1 MVGQSEQHLT
11 ETLVE
16 PEQLDHPAGTW
27 TKGEKQEKKFR
38 DTWAAVLFYAQFIAI
53 FAVAMALGVPVLNKV
68 DDDTAEING
77 VSVEGADYYGLIYG
91 ICIAGLFALLFS
103 AVSLSVMS
111 CCPKLL
117 IQISLLFSLV
127 LSGLMVAY
135 CFYLGQYVAGAFG
148 ILFFALSLCY
158 AWCVWRRIP
167 FAAANLNTGL
177 TAVKGNAGVVA
188 LAYLVVLVS
197 YGFAVVWML
206 ALAGVYDKE
215 GLCSGST
222 TGSSGV
228 NSDGTSAQVTC
239 QANLAWGY
247 YFLMLLSMFWTQ
259 QVFQNTIHVTI
270 AGVVSTWWFSPAEAN
285 SCCSP
290 GIRDSFVRAT
300 TTSFGS
306 ICFGSLLV
314 AIIQTLRAMVQNA
327 RNGDNDGCAAFMLCL
342 VECLLRCVEEL
353 LEYFNKFA
361 YIYVGM
367 YGYGYVEAGKNVMTL
382 FGQKGWSIIIA
393 DDLISN
399 VLFLFSLIIGLLTG
413 GVGAAIHE
421 INPSWFSIPA
431 GASDTAAMGT
441 AIGLCFLVGLVVSA
455 TTLSVVDSSVNTVL
469 VCFAEAPAEF
479 EENHP
484 EHSAEMRSAWRKVY
498 PAECGF

>member
-1 MVGQSEQHLT
+1 MAKAVFTAVPSLSQSPPL
-11 ETLVE
+11 
-16 PEQLDHPAGTW
+16 HP
-27 TKGEKQEKKFR
+27 
-38 DTWAAVLFYAQFIAI
+38 
-53 FAVAMALGVPVLNKV
+53 PS
-68 DDDTAEING
+68 
-77 VSVEGADYYGLIYG
+77 VSSSAG

-222 TGSSGV
+222 ASSSGV
-228 NSDGTSAQVTC
+228 NGDGTSAQVTC

-247 YFLMLLSMFWTQ
+247 YFLMLLSMFW
-259 QVFQNTIHVTI
+259 
-270 AGVVSTWWFSPAEAN
+270 
-285 SCCSP
+285 
-290 GIRDSFVRAT
+290 
-300 TTSFGS
+300 
-306 ICFGSLLV
+306 
-314 AIIQTLRAMVQNA
+314 
-327 RNGDNDGCAAFMLCL
+327 
-342 VECLLRCVEEL
+342 
-353 LEYFNKFA
+353 
-361 YIYVGM
+361 
-367 YGYGYVEAGKNVMTL
+367 
-382 FGQKGWSIIIA
+382 
-393 DDLISN
+393 
-399 VLFLFSLIIGLLTG
+399 
-413 GVGAAIHE
+413 
-421 INPSWFSIPA
+421 
-431 GASDTAAMGT
+431 
-441 AIGLCFLVGLVVSA
+441 
-455 TTLSVVDSSVNTVL
+455 
-469 VCFAEAPAEF
+469 
-479 EENHP
+479 
-484 EHSAEMRSAWRKVY
+484 
-498 PAECGF
+498 